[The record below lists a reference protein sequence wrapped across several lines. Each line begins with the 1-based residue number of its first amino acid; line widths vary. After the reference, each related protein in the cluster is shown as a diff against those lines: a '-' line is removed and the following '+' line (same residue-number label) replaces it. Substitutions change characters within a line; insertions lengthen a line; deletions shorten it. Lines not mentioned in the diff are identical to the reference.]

1 MATINS
7 LNNLMENPLI
17 IGLISIAV
25 TIYGPRLSPKLPSFI
40 SNAFNSPLFRF
51 IVLTLII
58 FVGSRDVRV
67 SMVLAILFM
76 ILLSIVN
83 HQNIKEDFEKQINEY
98 YVNYNLFQSR
108 EHMAD
113 PPPTAASTKLDEE
126 DKKEYFV
133 EHMADPPPTAA
144 STKLDEED
152 KKEYFVEHFEGA
164 EQPCLIERSK
174 LKNINKIAQD
184 KSFDLSSECKSF
196 FSNLESNS
204 QKCFDEFTQKAKKAQ
219 SPRAVAE
226 AAANS
231 ARESA
236 ASS

>member
-25 TIYGPRLSPKLPSFI
+25 TIYGPRLSPKLPVFI

-51 IVLTLII
+51 IVLTLIV

-76 ILLSIVN
+76 ILLSVVN
-83 HQNIKEDFEKQINEY
+83 HQNIKEDFEHQINEY

-108 EHMAD
+108 EHLGN
-113 PPPTAASTKLDEE
+113 PPPSSMIGKHIEEE
-126 DKKEYFV
+126 DKKE
-133 EHMADPPPTAA
+133 H
-144 STKLDEED
+144 
-152 KKEYFVEHFEGA
+152 FVEHFEVSDA
-164 EQPCLIERSK
+164 RIEEPPCLIERSK

-184 KSFDLSSECKSF
+184 KSFDLSSECKTF

-204 QKCFDEFTQKAKKAQ
+204 QKCFDEFSQKAKKAQ
-219 SPRAVAE
+219 SPRALAE

-231 ARESA
+231 AREAA
-236 ASS
+236 ASL

>member
-133 EHMADPPPTAA
+133 EH
-144 STKLDEED
+144 
-152 KKEYFVEHFEGA
+152 FEGA
-164 EQPCLIERSK
+164 EPCLIERSK

>member
-40 SNAFNSPLFRF
+40 SNAFNSPFFRF

-108 EHMAD
+108 EHMTD
-113 PPPTAASTKLDEE
+113 
-126 DKKEYFV
+126 
-133 EHMADPPPTAA
+133 PPTAA

-164 EQPCLIERSK
+164 EEPCLIERSK

-231 ARESA
+231 AREA